1 MKTNYK
7 IAAAVIG
14 SFVLGV
20 GAASVLHAQG
30 TAPYYGVAEISV
42 KDENGYKTEFL
53 PKAQELIKAGGGK
66 LIAGGFNKTKV
77 QTGEPPANR
86 YVIYTYPSEAAW
98 EKIWNDGLKDLQEKV
113 GSKYAAFRIFGV
125 EAVEQK

>member
-1 MKTNYK
+1 
-7 IAAAVIG
+7 V
-14 SFVLGV
+14 
-20 GAASVLHAQG
+20 
-30 TAPYYGVAEISV
+30 PEITV
-42 KDENGYKTEFL
+42 KDENGYKTDFL

-77 QTGEPPANR
+77 QSGPPPANR

-98 EKIWNDGLKDLQEKV
+98 DKIWADGLKDLQEKV
-113 GSKYAAFRIFGV
+113 GNKYAEFRIFGV